1 MSRPLPLFVDT
12 GGLYAAFDE
21 SDVNHDE
28 ANAVFDGMEAG
39 DYGPVF
45 TSRYVLSEFATL
57 MLYQIGHTA
66 AVEALSTVRQSQT
79 FNILPVGKQTFDA
92 ACEEFER
99 FDDQQISFVD
109 QTSAV
114 LAREHEIEHLF
125 AFDSDFSTMGF
136 ERVPVDIEA

>member
-1 MSRPLPLFVDT
+1 MSRPLPLFVGT

-21 SDVNHDE
+21 DDVNHE
-28 ANAVFDGMEAG
+28 QANAVFDGVESG
-39 DYGPVF
+39 EYGPVF

-66 AVEALSTVRQSQT
+66 AVEALSTACQSHT

-114 LAREHEIEHLF
+114 LAREHEIEHLL

-136 ERVPVDIEA
+136 ERVPVDHE

>member
-1 MSRPLPLFVDT
+1 M
-12 GGLYAAFDE
+12 
-21 SDVNHDE
+21 NHDA

-39 DYGPVF
+39 EYGPIF

-66 AVEALSTVRQSQT
+66 AVEALSTVRQSKTINLLPVGRQT
-79 FNILPVGKQTFDA
+79 FNA

-109 QTSAV
+109 QTSAA
-114 LAREHEIEHLF
+114 LA
-125 AFDSDFSTMGF
+125 
-136 ERVPVDIEA
+136 

>member
-1 MSRPLPLFVDT
+1 MSRPLLLFVDT

-21 SDVNHDE
+21 DDVNHE
-28 ANAVFDGMEAG
+28 HANAVFDGIESG
-39 DYGPVF
+39 EYGPVF

-57 MLYQIGHTA
+57 MLYQVGHTA

-99 FDDQQISFVD
+99 YGDQQISFVD

-136 ERVPVDIEA
+136 ERVPVDIE

>member
-1 MSRPLPLFVDT
+1 MSRSLPLFVET

-21 SDVNHDE
+21 DDVNHEE
-28 ANAVFDGMEAG
+28 ANAVFDGMEG
-39 DYGPVF
+39 GEYGPVF

-57 MLYQIGHTA
+57 MLYQIGHKA
-66 AVEALSTVRQSQT
+66 AVEALSTVRQSKT

-114 LAREHEIEHLF
+114 LAREHEIEYLF

-136 ERVPVDIEA
+136 ERVPVDREA